1 MAWIIL
7 LASAVLEAVWATALG
22 RSNGF
27 SELGPTLVF
36 IVAIIGS
43 MAGLGVALKS
53 IPIGTAYAIWTGIG
67 AALTVIYGMATGDE
81 SVSALKVLCIV
92 GIVGATVGLKLVP
105 SGEPKGSERS
115 GSSTTSGTPTTS
127 GPSRP
132 R

>member
-22 RSNGF
+22 RSHGF

-36 IVAIIGS
+36 IVAIVGS
-43 MAGLGVALKS
+43 MAGLGTALKS

-105 SGEPKGSERS
+105 SGRS
-115 GSSTTSGTPTTS
+115 KSADRPSTTEVAETS
-127 GPSRP
+127 RSRAAP
-132 R
+132 